1 MADAPVQIKGLREFR
16 NAVRKVDASMPKD
29 MGRALKEISTDIVEK
44 ARERAQG
51 LPGKASES
59 FAGGLKAKSDQT
71 AAKVTLDAT
80 RYPTLLGDEFGSK
93 RYRQF
98 QPWLGNQY
106 QSPFESGPGY
116 ALHPTIRDESDNI
129 DHKVTGLLDE
139 WIARLATES

>member
-1 MADAPVQIKGLREFR
+1 MADPVQIKGLREFR
-16 NAVRKVDASMPKD
+16 NAVRKVDTSMPKD

-44 ARERAQG
+44 TRERAQG
-51 LPGKASES
+51 LPGKAKDS
-59 FAGGLKAKSDQT
+59 FRGLTARSDQT

-80 RYPTLLGDEFGSK
+80 RYPTLLGDEFGSL
-93 RYRQF
+93 RFTQF
-98 QPWLGNQY
+98 SPWLGNQY